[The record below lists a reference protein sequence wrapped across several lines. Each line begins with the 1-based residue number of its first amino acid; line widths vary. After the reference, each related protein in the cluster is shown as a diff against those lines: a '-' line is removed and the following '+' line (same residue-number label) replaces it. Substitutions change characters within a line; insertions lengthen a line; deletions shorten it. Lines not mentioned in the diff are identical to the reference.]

1 MSFWL
6 WAGAILIAFFA
17 FTFLLKRFRNAQ
29 TYYIASIIKT
39 KKGTALI
46 ERLARLGRVWEV
58 IADVGLIM
66 GFGAVAVDFRFGKK
80 LKIRKR
86 TALFVI
92 SVLLLSLL
100 FYFVSSPFFSN
111 NPLVGGWHGF
121 FALSFGIMGFSGFAI
136 MILVSQAADIIPKI
150 IAGKEACPGIAP
162 VIPGVQ
168 IPNVPEQFTPP
179 LYVWLAL
186 VVILVVHE
194 FSHGILLRRI
204 NQKIKS
210 VGLVLIGFIPIAAFV
225 EPDEEKLRKVEE
237 LKQLRVF
244 GMGSLANFFSGIA
257 FYLFF
262 IGVIY
267 LLVVP
272 LASPWYSAIYRQ
284 SVLGVKIIDVQEK
297 IEFCGTE
304 FKSPAAGILQNGM
317 LLLRV
322 NDENVSNAAKAGKLI
337 MANFYE
343 EMELTV
349 KTSSGAIEVKK
360 IPAHEAALPSFRVAD
375 IPNKEFKPPAEYY
388 LFDALL
394 NLFSGFFGWLILL
407 SILVAI
413 VNFLPV
419 VPFDGGRMAILLFAP
434 HLKGLKM
441 KEEDTQKLIARF
453 FIWLVGILIVL
464 NAIPLFL

>member
-6 WAGAILIAFFA
+6 WTGAILVAFVA
-17 FTFLLKRFRNAQ
+17 FTFLIKRFKNAQ

-39 KKGTALI
+39 KKGTAII
-46 ERLARLGRVWEV
+46 ERLSRLGRIWEV
-58 IADVGLIM
+58 LADIGLVM
-66 GFGAVAVDFRFGKK
+66 GFGAIAVDFRFGRK
-80 LKIRKR
+80 LKNKKR
-86 TALFVI
+86 CALFVI
-92 SVLLLSLL
+92 SVILLSLL
-100 FYFVSSPFFSN
+100 FYFISSPFFSN
-111 NPLVGGWHGF
+111 NPLVGNFHAI
-121 FALSFGIMGFSGFAI
+121 FALSFGFMGFSGFAI
-136 MILVSQAADIIPKI
+136 MILVSQAADIIPKL

-194 FSHGILLRRI
+194 FSHGIVLRRI
-204 NQKIKS
+204 RQKIKS

-225 EPDEEKLRKVEE
+225 EPDEEKLKKVEE

-244 GMGSLANFFSGIA
+244 GMGSLANFFSGLI

-272 LASPWYSAIYRQ
+272 LASPWYSAIYKQ
-284 SVLGVKIIDVQEK
+284 SVSGVKIIDVQEK

-304 FKSPAAGILQNGM
+304 FKSPAAGILQDGM
-317 LLLRV
+317 LLLKV
-322 NDENVSNAAKAGKLI
+322 NDENVSNSAKAGKLI
-337 MANFYE
+337 MANFYR

-349 KTSSGAIEVKK
+349 KTESGAVEVKK
-360 IPAHEAALPSFRVAD
+360 IPAHEAAIPSFRVAD
-375 IPNKEFKPPAEYY
+375 IPNKDFRAPAEYY
-388 LFDALL
+388 LFDVLL

-413 VNFLPV
+413 VNFLHV

-434 HLKGLKM
+434 YLKGLKM
-441 KEEDTQKLIARF
+441 SEEDTQKLVARF

-464 NAIPLFL
+464 NSIPLFL